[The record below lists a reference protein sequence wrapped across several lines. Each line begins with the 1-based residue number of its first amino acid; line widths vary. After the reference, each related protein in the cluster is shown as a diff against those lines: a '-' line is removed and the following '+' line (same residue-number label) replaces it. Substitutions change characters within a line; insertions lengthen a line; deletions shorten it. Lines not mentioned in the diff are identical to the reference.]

1 METRDLILDKARF
14 EDWENLYRNVWSR
27 PETARYM
34 LWTVT
39 DSEEDAR
46 ARMERTIAWQR
57 DHNVWTVYEKSSG
70 LAIGWAGLEEVS
82 PGLWRESSIALGPD
96 FVGRGYGRQL
106 LELLMEIARE
116 RGGTEFHCSTRSEN
130 RASQALIRSCGF
142 TLAASGPC
150 IDQRDGSP
158 YVLEVYAR
166 ELRPCA
172 AGLPRSEKK

>member
-1 METRDLILDKARF
+1 MSGPSTK
-14 EDWENLYRNVWSR
+14 R
-27 PETARYM
+27 PAGRP
-34 LWTVT
+34 
-39 DSEEDAR
+39 SA
-46 ARMERTIAWQR
+46 
-57 DHNVWTVYEKSSG
+57 G
-70 LAIGWAGLEEVS
+70 LAELS
-82 PGLWRESSIALGPD
+82 PGIWQETSIALGPD
-96 FVGRGYGRQL
+96 YVGRGYGRQL

-116 RGGTEFHCSTRSEN
+116 RGGTEFRCSTRSEN

-166 ELRPCA
+166 ELRPHA

>member
-57 DHNVWTVYEKSSG
+57 DHDVWTVYQKTG
-70 LAIGWAGLEEVS
+70 RQTIGWAGLAELS
-82 PGLWRESSIALGPD
+82 PGIWQETSIALGPD
-96 FVGRGYGRQL
+96 YVGRGYGRQL

-116 RGGTEFHCSTRSEN
+116 RGGTEFRCSVRAEN
-130 RASQALIRSCGF
+130 AASKALIAACGF
-142 TLAASGPC
+142 TLTATGSC
-150 IDQRDGSP
+150 IDQRNNRA
-158 YVLEVYAR
+158 YTLELYAR
-166 ELRPCA
+166 QLYGQAPC
-172 AGLPRSEKK
+172 P